1 MLSCRYGP
9 KSLRTVESM
18 PWGIK
23 GKTGSHSILSIVYLM
38 KWLVSVCEQ
47 GSPSLVTSF
56 SPCCSKWEIYSRC
69 VFRLVCLFCVWAT
82 QQVFQRVSECIS
94 VSAGFSGLL
103 TRAPSYMKIKS
114 LALKWGQQTKDRMVL
129 STISFPVVP
138 LCQLSSMSTT
148 KQYKSCN
155 EKNAVERQ
163 SKQAVLVKY
172 I

>member
-114 LALKWGQQTKDRMVL
+114 LALKWGQQTKDRKKSRWCWVL
-129 STISFPVVP
+129 FPSLLCHCASYLQCLQQSSTNHVMKRMQLKDNLNR
-138 LCQLSSMSTT
+138 LCW
-148 KQYKSCN
+148 
-155 EKNAVERQ
+155 
-163 SKQAVLVKY
+163 
-172 I
+172 